1 MAIMCK
7 IMRGDFIE
15 SIHLAYAV
23 VVDGEGKIVQNWGD
37 PNYLTCIRSS
47 LKPFQASASIVAGAT
62 EAAGFTT
69 KELALMCA
77 SHNGEDIHV
86 NTAQSMLKK
95 LGYDI
100 SYYECGSHA
109 PYDNKSKHD
118 LIKQSQKPTALHN
131 NCSGKHAG
139 MLCLSKQLQAD
150 PNGYTHVD
158 HPVQQA
164 IMKQVNTYSELNN
177 FPLEVDGCSAPV
189 PFIPLYNIAL
199 MYQKFSNGKYDEL
212 NVLYDAMVS
221 NPMLVA
227 GTDRF
232 DTDFISAMVG
242 RAVTKVGGEAVRGLG
257 ILNEDG
263 EVFGIALKVLD
274 GNQRCSPPAMMAV
287 LNELNLLS
295 NDENSK
301 LLKYQNTILKNHR
314 KLNVG
319 SIKVEIM

>member
-1 MAIMCK
+1 MCK

-15 SIHLAYAV
+15 SMHVAYAV

-86 NTAQSMLKK
+86 KTAQSMLNK
-95 LGYDI
+95 LGYDM
-100 SYYECGSHA
+100 SHYECGSHT
-109 PYDNKSKHD
+109 PYDKKSKHE
-118 LIKQSQKPTALHN
+118 LIKQFKKPTALHN

-139 MLCLSKQLQAD
+139 MLCLAKHLNVAPS
-150 PNGYTHVD
+150 GYTHVD
-158 HPVQQA
+158 HPVQKA
-164 IMKQVNTYSELNN
+164 IMNQVKIYSELND
-177 FPLEVDGCSAPV
+177 FPMEVDGCSAPI
-189 PFIPLYNIAL
+189 PFMPLYNIAI
-199 MYQKFSNGKYDEL
+199 MFQKLAGSNYPEL

-221 NPMLVA
+221 NPMIVA
-227 GTDRF
+227 GTNRF
-232 DTDFISAMVG
+232 DTDFISAMAG

-257 ILNEDG
+257 IRKENG

-274 GNQRCSPPAMMAV
+274 GNQRCSPQAMMGI
-287 LNELNLLS
+287 LSEMNLLS
-295 NDENSK
+295 SDEKSQ
-301 LLKYQNTILKNHR
+301 LAKYQKTNLKNHN
-314 KLNVG
+314 KLSVG
-319 SIKVEIM
+319 SIEVEIV

>member
-1 MAIMCK
+1 
-7 IMRGDFIE
+7 MRGDFIE

-164 IMKQVNTYSELNN
+164 IMKQVGTYSELNN

-257 ILNEDG
+257 IRNEDG

-319 SIKVEIM
+319 SIEVEIL

>member
-1 MAIMCK
+1 MCK

-15 SIHLAYAV
+15 SMHVAYAV

-47 LKPFQASASIVAGAT
+47 LKPFQASVAVKAGAT

-86 NTAQSMLKK
+86 KTALGMLKK

-109 PYDNKSKHD
+109 PYNNKSKHE
-118 LIKQSQKPTALHN
+118 LIQQSQKPTALHN

-139 MLCLSKQLQAD
+139 MLCLSKHLNAD
-150 PNGYTHVD
+150 PNGYTHVN

-164 IMKQVNTYSELNN
+164 IMKQVRTYSELND

-189 PFIPLYNIAL
+189 PFMPLYHIAL
-199 MYQKFSNGKYDEL
+199 MYQKFASGKNDEL
-212 NVLYDAMVS
+212 NILYDAMVS
-221 NPMLVA
+221 NPMMVA
-227 GTDRF
+227 GTNRF
-232 DTDFISAMVG
+232 DTDFISGMSG
-242 RAVTKVGGEAVRGLG
+242 RAITKVGGEAVRGLG
-257 ILNEDG
+257 IRNDNG

-274 GNQRCSPPAMMAV
+274 GNQRCSPQAMMAV
-287 LNELNLLS
+287 LNEMNLLS
-295 NDENSK
+295 KDENSK
-301 LLKYQNTILKNHR
+301 FIKYQNTILKNHR

>member
-1 MAIMCK
+1 
-7 IMRGDFIE
+7 
-15 SIHLAYAV
+15 
-23 VVDGEGKIVQNWGD
+23 
-37 PNYLTCIRSS
+37 
-47 LKPFQASASIVAGAT
+47 
-62 EAAGFTT
+62 
-69 KELALMCA
+69 
-77 SHNGEDIHV
+77 
-86 NTAQSMLKK
+86 
-95 LGYDI
+95 
-100 SYYECGSHA
+100 
-109 PYDNKSKHD
+109 
-118 LIKQSQKPTALHN
+118 
-131 NCSGKHAG
+131 

-164 IMKQVNTYSELNN
+164 IMKQVGTYSELNN

-257 ILNEDG
+257 IRNEDG

-319 SIKVEIM
+319 SIEVEIL

>member
-1 MAIMCK
+1 MCK
-7 IMRGDFIE
+7 IMRGNFIE
-15 SIHLAYAV
+15 SMHVAYAV

-139 MLCLSKQLQAD
+139 MLCLAKHLNAD
-150 PNGYTHVD
+150 PSGYTQVD

-164 IMKQVNTYSELNN
+164 IIKQIKKYSELDD
-177 FPLEVDGCSAPV
+177 FPLAVDGCSAPV
-189 PFIPLYNIAL
+189 PFMPLYNIAL
-199 MYQKFSNGKYDEL
+199 MYQKLASGEHGDM
-212 NVLYDAMVS
+212 NVLYEAMIS
-221 NPMLVA
+221 HPMLVA
-227 GTDRF
+227 GTNRF
-232 DTDFISAMVG
+232 DTDFISAMAG

-257 ILNEDG
+257 IRNDNG

-274 GNQRCSPPAMMAV
+274 GNQRCSPPAMMAI
-287 LNELNLLS
+287 LKEMDLLSTHEFNEL
-295 NDENSK
+295 K
-301 LLKYQNTILKNHR
+301 KYTKITLKNHQN
-314 KLNVG
+314 KDVG